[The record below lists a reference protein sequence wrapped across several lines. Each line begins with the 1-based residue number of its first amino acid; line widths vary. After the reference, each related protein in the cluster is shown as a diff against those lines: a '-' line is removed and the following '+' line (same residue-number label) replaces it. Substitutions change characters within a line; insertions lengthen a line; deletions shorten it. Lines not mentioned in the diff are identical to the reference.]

1 MKKILAILIALLAAL
16 SVQTVAFAD
25 GEMMPLQPTETQS
38 ETSNGAVVLA
48 EGSIEHNGI
57 NYTVLTVPSGGEYGT
72 VEVGRNLD
80 ASGNITIPA
89 TITDGKNTY
98 SVTSIGNNAFYCCT
112 DLTSVAIPDS
122 VISIDS
128 YAFASC
134 HRLTSVTI
142 PDSVTSIGGYA
153 FASCHSLTSVTIPDS
168 VTSIGNF
175 AFYDCTGLTS
185 VNIPDGVTS
194 IGNNA
199 FSMCHDLTSVDIPD
213 GVTTIGEYA
222 FYYCTRLSSITIPGS
237 VTSIGDGAFYDCTGL
252 TSVAFMGKE
261 PPSNF
266 SSDSFSGCTA
276 LKTVYLSDDLTEEE
290 QTAWENA
297 LKTMI
302 PEGCTIEYKNLTP
315 DPEPTPTPD
324 PTPTTPPADTNT
336 AAEPAS
342 TPTVQQMEVA
352 ERPDPQDVEATE
364 RYSFWMGV
372 KADLRAAADG
382 KTLRVHVPADY
393 TNMPAS
399 VMEQIRLLDKEITV
413 DLRWNGE
420 RLTITPATAQ
430 RKTALKAFWTFAQ
443 LCELYAQ

>member
-16 SVQTVAFAD
+16 AVQTVAFAD
-25 GEMMPLQPTETQS
+25 GEVTEMEPTAAVSEDDETTKTLNAQNKDDQGLTYTLNND
-38 ETSNGAVVLA
+38 ETATVSACDRTVTSIKIPSNVESNGQT
-48 EGSIEHNGI
+48 
-57 NYTVLTVPSGGEYGT
+57 YT
-72 VEVGRNLD
+72 
-80 ASGNITIPA
+80 
-89 TITDGKNTY
+89 
-98 SVTSIGNNAFYCCT
+98 VTSIGNYAFYRCSS
-112 DLTSVAIPDS
+112 LTSVDIPDG
-122 VISIDS
+122 VTSIGNG
-128 YAFASC
+128 AFEIC
-134 HRLTSVTI
+134 HSLTSITI
-142 PDSVTSIGGYA
+142 PDSVTSIGNSA
-153 FASCHSLTSVTIPDS
+153 FDSCDSLTSVTIPDS
-168 VTSIGNF
+168 VTSIGDS
-175 AFYDCTGLTS
+175 AFEFCYSLNSIT
-185 VNIPDGVTS
+185 IPDSVTS
-194 IGNNA
+194 IGN
-199 FSMCHDLTSVDIPD
+199 
-213 GVTTIGEYA
+213 
-222 FYYCTRLSSITIPGS
+222 
-237 VTSIGDGAFYDCTGL
+237 GAFYRCTGL

-315 DPEPTPTPD
+315 DPEPAPTPD

-342 TPTVQQMEVA
+342 APTVQQMETA

-364 RYSFWMGV
+364 RYNFWMGV

-382 KTLRVHVPADY
+382 KTLRVYVPADY

-399 VMEQIRLLDKEITV
+399 VMEQIRLLDTDVTV

-430 RKTALKAFWTFAQ
+430 RKTALKAFWTFSQ

>member
-16 SVQTVAFAD
+16 SVQTQVFAD
-25 GEMMPLQPTETQS
+25 GELLPQTAETQS

-48 EGSIEHNGI
+48 EGSIEYNGI
-57 NYTVLTVPSGGEYGT
+57 NYTVLAVPSDGKNGE
-72 VEVGRNLD
+72 VEVGRNRD

-89 TITDGKNTY
+89 TITNGENTY
-98 SVTSIGNNAFYCCT
+98 TVTSIGNRAF
-112 DLTSVAIPDS
+112 LWRS
-122 VISIDS
+122 
-128 YAFASC
+128 
-134 HRLTSVTI
+134 
-142 PDSVTSIGGYA
+142 G
-153 FASCHSLTSVTIPDS
+153 
-168 VTSIGNF
+168 
-175 AFYDCTGLTS
+175 
-185 VNIPDGVTS
+185 
-194 IGNNA
+194 
-199 FSMCHDLTSVDIPD
+199 LTSVDIPD
-213 GVTTIGEYA
+213 GVTSIGYGAFCYCTGLTSVDIPDGVTSIGNYA
-222 FYYCTRLSSITIPGS
+222 FWNCSGLTSVDIPDGVTSIGDGAFFRCSGLTSVTIPGS
-237 VTSIGDGAFYDCTGL
+237 VTSIGDGAFEDCSYL
-252 TSVAFMGKE
+252 TKITFEGTVPEYWGYSPFYNCDAMQ
-261 PPSNF
+261 
-266 SSDSFSGCTA
+266 
-276 LKTVYLSDDLTEEE
+276 TVYLSDDLTEEE

-324 PTPTTPPADTNT
+324 PTPTTPPADNT
-336 AAEPAS
+336 AAEAAS
-342 TPTVQQMEVA
+342 TPTVQQMETA

-364 RYSFWMGV
+364 RYNFWMDV

-399 VMEQIRLLDKEITV
+399 VMEQIRLLDADVTV